1 MTDDLHGLA
10 AAYTIDALDDDER
23 RRFEQHLSAC
33 DACTAEVRTLREA
46 AAQLTGPDVVA
57 PPADL
62 KARVMADIARTE
74 QLPARG
80 APAADAPPS
89 AAGAPLPAADAQPPA
104 TDAPTPIR
112 SAPEHPRRRSWPML
126 AAAAVVVL
134 VLGFGAVLVGR
145 DDDGT
150 DQELAALLAAPDAVT
165 VDLEGDAEGTLRVV
179 YSAAEDRAV
188 VVGEGL
194 DEPGDDRTYQ
204 LWTIAGEQPTSAG
217 VFDPDGAGEFD
228 ESVEPPTGSPDA
240 WAVTIEPDG
249 GSPAPTGEILFQGTT
264 A

>member
-1 MTDDLHGLA
+1 MTDDL
-10 AAYTIDALDDDER
+10 
-23 RRFEQHLSAC
+23 
-33 DACTAEVRTLREA
+33 
-46 AAQLTGPDVVA
+46 PDVVA
-57 PPADL
+57 PPPDL
-62 KARVMADIARTE
+62 KARVMADIARTD

-80 APAADAPPS
+80 APGAAAPPPAAGEPPPAADAPTS
-89 AAGAPLPAADAQPPA
+89 VRPA
-104 TDAPTPIR
+104 
-112 SAPEHPRRRSWPML
+112 SEGPRRRAWPML

-134 VLGFGAVLVGR
+134 VLGFGVVLVGR
-145 DDDGT
+145 DDGT

-165 VDLEGDAEGTLRVV
+165 VDLEGDVDGTLRVV

-217 VFDPDGAGEFD
+217 VFDPGGADEFD
-228 ESVEPPTGSPDA
+228 ESVEPPSGSPDA
-240 WAVTIEPDG
+240 WAVTIEPEG

>member
-10 AAYTIDALDDDER
+10 AAYTVDALDDDER
-23 RRFEQHLSAC
+23 HRFEQHLAGC
-33 DACTAEVRTLREA
+33 ADCAAEVRSLREA
-46 AAQLTGPDVVA
+46 AAQLTGPDVA
-57 PPADL
+57 PPAGM

-74 QLPARG
+74 QLPTRDAPGAG
-80 APAADAPPS
+80 APPT
-89 AAGAPLPAADAQPPA
+89 AAGAPPAAA
-104 TDAPTPIR
+104 DAPTPIR
-112 SAPEHPRRRSWPML
+112 SAPEPSRRRAWPML

-145 DDDGT
+145 GGDDA

-165 VDLEGDAEGTLRVV
+165 VDLEGDVEGTLRVV
-179 YSAAEDRAV
+179 YSEVQDRAV

-194 DEPGDDRTYQ
+194 GEPGDDRTYQ
-204 LWTIAGEQPTSAG
+204 LWAIAGEQPTSAG
-217 VFDPDGAGEFD
+217 VFDPDGTGEFD
-228 ESVEPPTGSPDA
+228 EAVEAPTGSPDA